1 MRIPTALA
9 ALLFLSAPLT
19 PTISGQ
25 NAPAA
30 PQMPA
35 CDGVVNIFRVSEIT
49 PGGSMEKFMAAVAA
63 QQNWYKSHGLSDVI
77 FAARVISRDPQ
88 THAASYAENQVVT
101 YHYMK
106 PGGANPQ
113 HDAAWDAFVKM
124 FSDTSTIKEAST
136 QCVPMAGAPASLK

>member
-1 MRIPTALA
+1 
-9 ALLFLSAPLT
+9 
-19 PTISGQ
+19 
-25 NAPAA
+25 
-30 PQMPA
+30 MPA

-63 QQNWYKSHGLSDVI
+63 QQEWYKSHGFPDVI

-88 THAASYAENQVVT
+88 THAESYAQNEAVS

-124 FSDTSTIKEAST
+124 FSDTRSFR
-136 QCVPMAGAPASLK
+136 